1 MIMSLAKG
9 NANLLLPHTEWVWVL
24 GLGRERESRIS
35 ESSSSAFVKPTQ
47 GAPWHGQEPTS
58 SRRKKRK
65 PRRGSRDMVASVGGD
80 GWVVCRR
87 LRHGRSS
94 KVSTPVRVAG
104 SSASSS
110 GLRPWKGPLPLPP
123 PPATLGD
130 VVDQALE
137 ASAVRR
143 SLRLGSFQAT
153 DRGPVP
159 SPEISH
165 RIFPSN
171 SITVDLVQCRPM
183 SFTRDMPFPSESRP
197 SNSIIINRIAGLR
210 SLSQRL
216 FCRTRHNIRPQILAQ
231 PDLLAPPS
239 PYSVAP
245 KRSFAQVLMAG
256 VGEAAIEG
264 GRPSVWRLADR
275 RGQAGPNGGRDRF
288 QTVDRRALRGRGPD
302 LIVVAAHGVAVV
314 DALVGARFWNLI
326 EESSET
332 CLNRAGESCHP
343 MLLMKMLKR
352 EQQTQ

>member
-1 MIMSLAKG
+1 
-9 NANLLLPHTEWVWVL
+9 
-24 GLGRERESRIS
+24 
-35 ESSSSAFVKPTQ
+35 
-47 GAPWHGQEPTS
+47 
-58 SRRKKRK
+58 
-65 PRRGSRDMVASVGGD
+65 
-80 GWVVCRR
+80 
-87 LRHGRSS
+87 
-94 KVSTPVRVAG
+94 
-104 SSASSS
+104 
-110 GLRPWKGPLPLPP
+110 
-123 PPATLGD
+123 

-245 KRSFAQVLMAG
+245 KRSFAQVLTAG

-264 GRPSVWRLADR
+264 GHPSVWRLADR

-288 QTVDRRALRGRGPD
+288 QTVDRRALRGRGPRLD
-302 LIVVAAHGVAVV
+302 RGRGSWRGHG
-314 DALVGARFWNLI
+314 GRFGGRSFL
-326 EESSET
+326 ESDRRVIRD
-332 CLNRAGESCHP
+332 NA
-343 MLLMKMLKR
+343 
-352 EQQTQ
+352 